1 MPTNRAS
8 MKESNRSTA
17 LAQYVSYDK
26 IVIPTGGAGPG
37 NMLRDLT
44 ARFGSFANTVQMRMD
59 APGGP
64 GGGLGGTL
72 EAQVDQAL
80 AQAMRQPGSTATAVQ
95 DRPGSASIGALVGG
109 DHGAMP
115 AMSPYQAAMLR
126 EGRITQADILSILD
140 SLQPLS
146 PFTDPGDIGSLRALV
161 RAEVNGLL
169 EEFAYSELLPRQ
181 QRVRV
186 FLGGLLGWD
195 YDKGHAAPL
204 TSGKSSGDISTLVWL
219 LNLGGPL
226 VPTIPVEDQLASQQ
240 VLGNDGG
247 LFDAEWSTFWGNVLQ
262 GMPQNPVTWQLWEP
276 GLATSPPVRSGL
288 GSLLPQVSHPTNWR
302 AFGPGGPQL
311 PEQAPWR
318 IGVLDHPNPVSG
330 LSYAEKMIQAD
341 LLLPVIAQDA
351 SAVTGALNAV
361 GFSAAEQQTTF
372 VTFWSAVDADLL
384 PTYPPTLPSP
394 LPKIPR
400 PPQSPGWKALTDLES
415 ASGTVIPVPTP
426 IPVFMTVAD
435 VLDWAQNLAGPSSTD
450 QLRQA
455 GALGLNLLCDQAD
468 ELFWLA
474 LAMLDP
480 TASAQVS
487 ALADPEVQLNV
498 AALAS
503 DLNNFANLAY

>member
-1 MPTNRAS
+1 
-8 MKESNRSTA
+8 
-17 LAQYVSYDK
+17 
-26 IVIPTGGAGPG
+26 
-37 NMLRDLT
+37 MLRDLT

-59 APGGP
+59 GSGGP
-64 GGGLGGTL
+64 AGGLGGTL

-80 AQAMRQPGSTATAVQ
+80 AQAMRQPGGAATAVQ

-109 DHGAMP
+109 DHGTTP

-146 PFTDPGDIGSLRALV
+146 PFTDPGDVASLRALV

-169 EEFAYSELLPRQ
+169 EEYAYSQLVPRQ

-195 YDKGHAAPL
+195 YDKSHKAPL
-204 TSGKSSGDISTLVWL
+204 SSGALTGDISTLVWL
-219 LNLGGPL
+219 LNLGGPV
-226 VPTIPVEDQLASQQ
+226 VPTIPLEDQLASQQ
-240 VLGNDGG
+240 VLGTDGA
-247 LFDAEWSTFWGNVLQ
+247 LFDAEWSTFWGNALQ
-262 GMPQNPVTWQLWEP
+262 SMQDNPVTWRLWEP
-276 GLATSPPVRSGL
+276 GLKDAGVANGL
-288 GSLLPQVSHPTNWR
+288 GSLLPQVTPTSWM
-302 AFGPGGPQL
+302 ALGPNGPQL
-311 PEQAPWR
+311 GDQAPWQ
-318 IGVLDHPNPVSG
+318 IGVLNNPKENPG

-351 SAVTGALNAV
+351 SAVTGALTAI
-361 GFSAAEQQTTF
+361 GFTAAEQETSF

-384 PTYPPTLPSP
+384 PKFVLAANPPIPQ
-394 LPKIPR
+394 PK
-400 PPQSPGWKALTDLES
+400 PPSPGW
-415 ASGTVIPVPTP
+415 TVLQNMTTAAGNGIPTP
-426 IPVFMTVAD
+426 IPVYMTVAD
-435 VLDWAQNLAGPSSTD
+435 VLDWAQNLAGPTSAD

-480 TASAQVS
+480 TASVQAQ
-487 ALADPEVQLNV
+487 ALGDPEVQLNV
-498 AALAS
+498 AALAT
-503 DLNNFANLAY
+503 DLNTFATLAY